1 MKTCFQPKLG
11 CVLYLI
17 PFLSEYCKSICKTVD
32 INCIARCIVT
42 VTEKHLHLILSK
54 MLHFLLNCRVFEYL
68 SIFLC
73 LKIILVFGYLLTCR
87 VVSACLTVMVKV
99 IIQVTQYC
107 RNEVVKIVL
116 F

>member
-1 MKTCFQPKLG
+1 
-11 CVLYLI
+11 
-17 PFLSEYCKSICKTVD
+17 
-32 INCIARCIVT
+32 
-42 VTEKHLHLILSK
+42 

-107 RNEVVKIVL
+107 RNEVVNIVYFDKTFL
-116 F
+116 ERNKSVFLRFYDVLNLINKNICKMSTSVDLSSIPPKTQY

>member
-1 MKTCFQPKLG
+1 
-11 CVLYLI
+11 
-17 PFLSEYCKSICKTVD
+17 
-32 INCIARCIVT
+32 
-42 VTEKHLHLILSK
+42 

-107 RNEVVKIVL
+107 REDCLILINHFWSEIRVVFLRFYDVL
-116 F
+116 NLINKNICKMSTSVDLSSIPPKTQY